1 MQHRV
6 RRIIL
11 VSSLYDSFILAQD
24 GQLDELILTEF
35 LNLDL
40 RNTPDLTRVSTGAEA
55 LALLDDD
62 SGRYD
67 LIITSAYV
75 GDMNAI
81 ELAQAVEAAGHDLP
95 VIALAYDVRDVRDF
109 QRRPDVSALDRIYL
123 WQGDVRIL
131 LAIVNDVED
140 RLNVAH
146 DTGEM
151 GVQAIILIEDSVR
164 FYSSFLPTIYVEL
177 MHHSHRLAPEG
188 INRSRRLMRVQAR
201 PKVLLC
207 TTFEEAWEYF
217 TTYQRE
223 ILGVISDIEF
233 PAEGQLSPEAGV
245 EFARKVREAQPD
257 VSIMLQS
264 SVAASEAMARSV
276 GAEFLLK
283 GSPTLLH
290 QLQRFMVEHF
300 GFGTFVFRT
309 PDGVEVDR
317 ARDLKQLEAK
327 LRTVPGE
334 SVAYHASRN
343 HFSIWLKARTE
354 FALAH
359 KLRPRKVSDFATVED
374 LRQHLVKTTHEYR
387 RSEKRVLVADFD
399 RAAFDPLT
407 SFYRLG
413 RGSLGGKARGLAFV
427 NQLLDDYRL
436 RHRFPGVTVRVPRSV
451 VLATD
456 LFDRFVNQHRLL
468 DFAMASGDDGEIVRR
483 FLGSAFPDDVVADLA
498 EILTQVRYPLAVRS
512 SSLLE
517 DSQYQPFSGI
527 YDTYMIANNH
537 ADHGVRLS
545 QLMEAIKRVYAS
557 AFSHHAKAYVQTTP
571 YRLEE
576 EKMAVIL
583 QRVVG
588 RPHGDRF
595 YPDMSGVARSH
606 NFYPV
611 APMASKDGIA
621 AVALGFG
628 ETVVGGEACVR
639 FCPRYPRH
647 LVQFASVQDAVRN
660 SQRTFHAVDLAEGR
674 TDGGGGTVMV
684 EHGLELAE
692 ADGTLGL
699 VGSTYSS
706 DNDAVYDGISR
717 PGVRLVSFAPV
728 LKHGQFPL
736 AEILAELLEV
746 GEQSTSAPVEVEFA
760 AGASG
765 PDGAREF
772 AFLQLRP
779 LALSRE
785 MVELEIQDEEIREAL
800 CFSSSVLGNG
810 KLEDLRD
817 LIVVDMHRFDR
828 GRSQDVAADVSR
840 FNAALVSQGVS
851 YGLIGVGRWGSRDP
865 FLGIP
870 VSWDQIAGARVIVEA
885 GFRDFLVTPSQG
897 THFFQNLVTANVG
910 YFTVNPEVGEG
921 NVDWDWLALQPAAEE
936 TPFVRH
942 LRFDRP
948 FTVKMDGRTN
958 RGVILR
964 PDA

>member
-6 RRIIL
+6 RHIIL

>member
-1 MQHRV
+1 MRRRV
-6 RRIIL
+6 RNIIL

-40 RNTPDLTRVSTGAEA
+40 RNVPDLTRVSTGAEA
-55 LALLDDD
+55 LALLAG
-62 SGRYD
+62 STQYN

-81 ELAQAVEAAGHDLP
+81 DLAKAVEATGSDVP
-95 VIALAYDVRDVRDF
+95 VIALAYDVRDVSDF
-109 QRRPDVSALDRIYL
+109 QQRPDVTALDRIYL

-151 GVQAIILIEDSVR
+151 GVQAIILIEDNVR

-177 MHHSHRLAPEG
+177 MRHSHRLAPEG
-188 INRSRRLMRVQAR
+188 INQSRRLMRVQAR

-207 TTFEEAWEYF
+207 TGFEEAWEYF
-217 TTYQRE
+217 TTYQSE

-233 PAEGQLSPEAGV
+233 PRDGQLSVEAGV
-245 EFARKVREAQPD
+245 EFARKVRDAQPD

-264 SVAASEAMARSV
+264 SVAANEAVARSV

-290 QLQRFMVEHF
+290 QLQSFMVDRF

-309 PDGVEVDR
+309 PDGAKVDR
-317 ARDLKQLEAK
+317 ARDLKELEAK
-327 LRTVPGE
+327 LRTVPVE
-334 SVAYHASRN
+334 SVAFHASRN

-354 FALAH
+354 FDLAH
-359 KLRPRKVSDFATVED
+359 RLRPRKVTDFATVED
-374 LRQHLVKTTHEYR
+374 LRHHLANTIHEYR
-387 RSEKRVLVADFD
+387 LSAKRTLVADFS
-399 RAAFDPLT
+399 RSAFDPVT

-413 RGSLGGKARGLAFV
+413 GGSLGGKARGLAFV
-427 NQLLDDYRL
+427 NQLLDEYRL
-436 RHRFPGVTVRVPRSV
+436 RSQFPGVTVRVPRSI

-456 LFDRFVNQHRLL
+456 VFDRFVNQDGLL
-468 DFAMASGDDGEIVRR
+468 DFAIDSADDGEILGR
-483 FLGSAFPDDVVADLA
+483 FLDTPFPDDVVADLA
-498 EILTQVRYPLAVRS
+498 VILTHLGYPLAVRS

-517 DSQYQPFSGI
+517 DSQYQPFAGI
-527 YDTYMIANNH
+527 YDTYMVPNNH
-537 ADHGVRLS
+537 ADHAVRLR
-545 QLMEAIKRVYAS
+545 QLIDAIKRVYAS
-557 AFSHHAKAYVQTTP
+557 TFSQHAKAYLRTTP

-588 RPHGDRF
+588 RTHGDRF

-611 APMASKDGIA
+611 KPMVSKDGIA

-628 ETVVGGEACVR
+628 ETVVGGESCVR

-647 LVQFASVQDAVRN
+647 LVQFGSVQDAVRN
-660 SQRTFHAVDLAEGR
+660 SQRMFHAVDMAKGR
-674 TDGGGGTVMV
+674 SAAGDGGTVTV
-684 EHGLELAE
+684 EHGLEVAE
-692 ADGTLGL
+692 MDGTLAL
-699 VGSTYSS
+699 VGSTYSAE
-706 DNDAVYDGISR
+706 NDAVYDGISR
-717 PGVRLVSFAPV
+717 PGIRLVSFAPV

-736 AEILAELLEV
+736 AEILRALLDV
-746 GEQSTSAPVEVEFA
+746 GEQSTGAPVELEFA

-765 PDGAREF
+765 PDGGNEF

-785 MVELEIQDEEIREAL
+785 MVELEIGESDIRDAL
-800 CFSSSVLGNG
+800 VHSSSVLGNG
-810 KLEDLRD
+810 KLDDIRD
-817 LIVVDMHRFDR
+817 LVVVDMHRFDR
-828 GRSQDVAADVSR
+828 GRSQDVAEDVAR
-840 FNAALVSQGVS
+840 FNSVLAGEGVP

-870 VSWDQIAGARVIVEA
+870 VRWDQIAGARVIVEA
-885 GFRDFLVTPSQG
+885 GFHDFKVTASQG
-897 THFFQNLVTANVG
+897 THFFQNLTSANVG
-910 YFTVNPEVGEG
+910 YFTANPEVGEG
-921 NVDWDWLALQPAAEE
+921 FVDWDWLTRQPALAD

-948 FTVKMDGRTN
+948 ITVKMDGRTN
-958 RGVILR
+958 RGVILK
-964 PDA
+964 PGS